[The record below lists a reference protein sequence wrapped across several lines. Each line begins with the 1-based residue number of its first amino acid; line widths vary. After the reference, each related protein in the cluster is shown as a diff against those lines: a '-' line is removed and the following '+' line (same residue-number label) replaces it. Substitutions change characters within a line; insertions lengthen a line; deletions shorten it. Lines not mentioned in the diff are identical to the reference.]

1 MYFRNK
7 FVKNIKG
14 YFLKTKNFLHQNR
27 RNCINPLRVGE
38 ASKLKERG
46 PVAPRRSF
54 STFKWRIYSL
64 PFSRKWKVP
73 KE

>member
-1 MYFRNK
+1 
-7 FVKNIKG
+7 
-14 YFLKTKNFLHQNR
+14 LKTKIFCTKNR

-38 ASKLKERG
+38 ASKLKERE

-54 STFKWRIYSL
+54 PTFKWRIYSL